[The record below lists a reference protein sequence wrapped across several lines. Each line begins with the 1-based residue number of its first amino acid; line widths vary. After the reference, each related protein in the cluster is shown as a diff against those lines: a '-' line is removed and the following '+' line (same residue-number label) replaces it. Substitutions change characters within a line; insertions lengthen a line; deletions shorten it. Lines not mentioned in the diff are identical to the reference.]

1 MNMYRL
7 ISALGNEVIETENE
21 RRRDRLINLGY
32 TEVAATVK
40 TVDEMTVPELEAY
53 AKEKNIDLSGCSNK
67 TEKLA
72 AIKAAEE

>member
-1 MNMYRL
+1 MYTL
-7 ISALGNEVIETENE
+7 KSKYGNVVIETENE
-21 RRRDRLINLGY
+21 RRRDRLIDLGY
-32 TEVAATVK
+32 TEVEATVK

-72 AIKAAEE
+72 AIKAAIE